1 MNTYSNAFRRQMVGA
16 DTENAYA
23 RAFGTRVIGGADD
36 GGRDVPTGDN
46 DIPFIQVKSSVGGLT
61 AFLARSLR
69 RKQFIPVC
77 VGEPGA
83 RDEML
88 RHLKTYGTWIGS
100 DIQDRWKISN
110 AVQQVRYL
118 CAT

>member
-1 MNTYSNAFRRQMVGA
+1 MNNYSNAFRRQMVGD

-23 RAFGTRVIGGADD
+23 QAFGTRVIGGVDD
-36 GGRDVPTGDN
+36 GGLDVPTGDR

-83 RDEML
+83 REEML
-88 RHLKTYGTWIGS
+88 QHLKEYGAWIGS
-100 DIQDRWKISN
+100 DIQDRVKIFI

-118 CAT
+118 CTA